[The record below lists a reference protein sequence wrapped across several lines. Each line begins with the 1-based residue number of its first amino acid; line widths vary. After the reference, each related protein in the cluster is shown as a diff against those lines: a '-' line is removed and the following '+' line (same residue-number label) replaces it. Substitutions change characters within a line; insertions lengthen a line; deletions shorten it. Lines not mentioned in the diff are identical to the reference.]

1 MVKVDFLTN
10 LRGMD
15 VHSVELCINS
25 RNDSRNDSSN
35 DSRNDSSSPAQSSLE
50 SSMSAYDSMLQ
61 SLHDELNNGANGN
74 GNGNGDGNGDG
85 DGTFPEFED
94 PEFFKMDC
102 ATAVSFDYEMNYT
115 IKQLKHI
122 AGYYGLKCKHRKVDM
137 IQDIVLFET
146 DDKNGDAVSRR
157 KRLFYYMDTLKHD
170 EYLKSY
176 VIM

>member
-1 MVKVDFLTN
+1 MQN
-10 LRGMD
+10 PA
-15 VHSVELCINS
+15 VELCIMTH
-25 RNDSRNDSSN
+25 DADM
-35 DSRNDSSSPAQSSLE
+35 E
-50 SSMSAYDSMLQ
+50 SSASTYDSMLQ

-122 AGYYGLKCKHRKVDM
+122 AGYYGLKCKPRKVDL
-137 IQDIVLFET
+137 IQDIVVFET
-146 DDKNGDAVSRR
+146 DAANGDAVARR
-157 KRLFYYMDTLKHD
+157 KRLFRYMDILKSD
-170 EYLKSY
+170 DYLKMY
-176 VIM
+176 VIL